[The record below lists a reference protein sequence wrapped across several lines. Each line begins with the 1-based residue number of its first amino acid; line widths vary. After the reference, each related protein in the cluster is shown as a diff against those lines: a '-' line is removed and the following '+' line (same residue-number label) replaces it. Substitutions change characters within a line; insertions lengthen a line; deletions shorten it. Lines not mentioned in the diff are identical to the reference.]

1 MSRLSCR
8 GGWEGGCCEVRDDV
22 KKRMGGGVDGVNGR
36 FGGPKGHLS

>member
-8 GGWEGGCCEVRDDV
+8 GCCEVRDYV
-22 KKRMGGGVDGVNGR
+22 EKRMGGGVDGVNGR